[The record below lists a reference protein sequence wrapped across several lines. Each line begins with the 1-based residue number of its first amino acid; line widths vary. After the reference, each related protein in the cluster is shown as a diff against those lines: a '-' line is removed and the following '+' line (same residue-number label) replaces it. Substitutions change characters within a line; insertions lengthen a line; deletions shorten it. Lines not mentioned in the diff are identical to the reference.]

1 MSVSRRSFLQS
12 TAVVAGAA
20 VVVGP
25 AARAVA
31 GDRSGHSSTSS
42 TVAPSTNDDGG
53 DDAAPAP
60 AAGPIIAY
68 VDGTSVTVL
77 SGDREVTRTDAELA
91 RRIARAAKN
100 DS

>member
-1 MSVSRRSFLQS
+1 MSALSRRSFLQS

-20 VVVGP
+20 AVVGP

-31 GDRSGHSSTSS
+31 TGSPAAASSASS
-42 TVAPSTNDDGG
+42 KTAVAAAAAAT
-53 DDAAPAP
+53 AAP
-60 AAGPIIAY
+60 AGPIIAY
-68 VDGTSVTVL
+68 VDGATVTVL

>member
-1 MSVSRRSFLQS
+1 MSALSRRSFLQS

-20 VVVGP
+20 AVVGP

-31 GDRSGHSSTSS
+31 TGSPASASSASS
-42 TVAPSTNDDGG
+42 KTAVA
-53 DDAAPAP
+53 AAAAAAAP

-91 RRIARAAKN
+91 RRITRAAKN

>member
-1 MSVSRRSFLQS
+1 MSALSRRSFLQS

-20 VVVGP
+20 AVVGP

-31 GDRSGHSSTSS
+31 TGSPASASSKTA
-42 TVAPSTNDDGG
+42 VA
-53 DDAAPAP
+53 AAAAAAAP

-91 RRIARAAKN
+91 RRITRAAKN

>member
-1 MSVSRRSFLQS
+1 MSALSRRSFLQS

-20 VVVGP
+20 AVVGP

-31 GDRSGHSSTSS
+31 TGSSASS
-42 TVAPSTNDDGG
+42 ASSKTTVAAAAAAT
-53 DDAAPAP
+53 AAP
-60 AAGPIIAY
+60 AGPIIAY
-68 VDGTSVTVL
+68 VDGSTVTVL

>member
-1 MSVSRRSFLQS
+1 MSALSRRSFLQS

-20 VVVGP
+20 AVVGP

-31 GDRSGHSSTSS
+31 TGTPASASSKTA
-42 TVAPSTNDDGG
+42 VA
-53 DDAAPAP
+53 AAAAAAAP

>member
-1 MSVSRRSFLQS
+1 MSALSRRSFLQS

-20 VVVGP
+20 AVVGP

-31 GDRSGHSSTSS
+31 TGTPASSASS
-42 TVAPSTNDDGG
+42 KTAVA
-53 DDAAPAP
+53 AAAAAAAP
-60 AAGPIIAY
+60 AAGPFIAY

-77 SGDREVTRTDAELA
+77 SGDREVTVTDAELA

>member
-1 MSVSRRSFLQS
+1 MSALSRRSFLQS

-20 VVVGP
+20 AVVGP

-31 GDRSGHSSTSS
+31 TGSPASASSASS
-42 TVAPSTNDDGG
+42 KTAVAAAAAA
-53 DDAAPAP
+53 AAPA
-60 AAGPIIAY
+60 ADPIIAY

>member
-1 MSVSRRSFLQS
+1 MSALSRRSFLQS

-20 VVVGP
+20 AVVGP

-31 GDRSGHSSTSS
+31 TGSPASASSASS
-42 TVAPSTNDDGG
+42 KTAVAAAAAA
-53 DDAAPAP
+53 AAPG
-60 AAGPIIAY
+60 AGPFIAY

>member
-1 MSVSRRSFLQS
+1 MSALSRRSFLQS

-20 VVVGP
+20 AVVGP

-31 GDRSGHSSTSS
+31 TGTPASASPSSASS
-42 TVAPSTNDDGG
+42 KTAVA
-53 DDAAPAP
+53 AAAAAAAP

>member
-1 MSVSRRSFLQS
+1 MSALSRRSFLQS

-20 VVVGP
+20 AVVGP

-31 GDRSGHSSTSS
+31 TGTPASASSASS
-42 TVAPSTNDDGG
+42 KTAVA
-53 DDAAPAP
+53 AAAAAAAP

>member
-1 MSVSRRSFLQS
+1 MSALSRRSFLQS

-20 VVVGP
+20 AVVGP

-31 GDRSGHSSTSS
+31 TGSPASASSASS
-42 TVAPSTNDDGG
+42 KTAVA
-53 DDAAPAP
+53 AAAAAAAP